1 MRRVAILLCTLAAG
15 CASHTQVSVGAG
27 SASGTYLGLD
37 VQSGSAAGAIIAIG
51 ALGAMYGSGGERG
64 QAPALLE
71 GRTVREQDCTK
82 PLEDPSANL
91 RCR

>member
-1 MRRVAILLCTLAAG
+1 MRRLAILLFVLAAG

-27 SASGTYLGLD
+27 SASGTYLGID
-37 VQSGSAAGAIIAIG
+37 VQSGSAVGAVIAIG
-51 ALGAMYGSGGERG
+51 ALGAMVGSDGERT
-64 QAPALLE
+64 QPPALLE
-71 GRTVREQDCTK
+71 GRTVHEQDCTK

>member
-1 MRRVAILLCTLAAG
+1 MRRVAILLSVLAAG
-15 CASHTQVSVGAG
+15 CASHTQVAVGAG
-27 SASGTYLGLD
+27 SASGTYLGID

-51 ALGAMYGSGGERG
+51 VMGAIYGSGD
-64 QAPALLE
+64 APAKPPPLAE

-82 PLEDPSANL
+82 PLEDPGANL